1 MRKKV
6 LIADDHQLIVDGLT
20 RILESDY
27 EVVKPALDGRALLRS
42 VAELQPDVVVADI
55 SMPLLNGLDA
65 AAELAETYPNV
76 KVIIVTMHADVSFAA
91 RAFEAGATGYLL
103 KQSASSELKT
113 AIETVLRGETY
124 IPPNMA
130 DKLLKTYR
138 GAAKVKEP
146 ERTELTRRQREV
158 LQLLAEG
165 KSAAEAAEVLHLSPR
180 TVEFHKYR
188 MMELLGIKT
197 HAGLVRH
204 AIDIGLIQGN
214 SAEAAS
220 TN

>member
-6 LIADDHQLIVDGLT
+6 LIADDHQLIVDGLV

-27 EVVKPALDGRALLRS
+27 QVVKPVLDGRALLRS

-65 AAELAETYPNV
+65 AAELTQTYPNV

-91 RAFEAGATGYLL
+91 RAFEAGAAGYLL

-124 IPPNMA
+124 IPPTMA

-146 ERTELTRRQREV
+146 QRTELTRRQREV

-165 KSAAEAAEVLHLSPR
+165 KSAGEAAEV
-180 TVEFHKYR
+180 
-188 MMELLGIKT
+188 
-197 HAGLVRH
+197 
-204 AIDIGLIQGN
+204 
-214 SAEAAS
+214 
-220 TN
+220 